1 MDHYAL
7 KDKMRRPYIHT
18 YRTPTKS
25 NLQMKTLGHN
35 IGMESKK
42 S

>member
-7 KDKMRRPYIHT
+7 KGKMRRPYSHT
-18 YRTPTKS
+18 YHILTKS
-25 NLQMKTLGHN
+25 NLQIKTLGYN
-35 IGMESKK
+35 TGTESKN

>member
-7 KDKMRRPYIHT
+7 KGKMRRPYSHT
-18 YRTPTKS
+18 YHIPTKS

-35 IGMESKK
+35 IGMESKN